1 MEPVRER
8 VTVRVTDRDRDI
20 DGDTEAELLPDTLTE
35 LDPDNEGVRDC
46 EPDCV
51 GVTEALWLGE
61 DDTDTET
68 EALCDCDC
76 VVDAVPDGVGET
88 DGSRS
93 YRYIV
98 SRYDVASLLQPT
110 IGSSISSA
118 VVRFQATSDSF

>member
-1 MEPVRER
+1 VEEEQAKVEQGRGHALA
-8 VTVRVTDRDRDI
+8 V
-20 DGDTEAELLPDTLTE
+20 E
-35 LDPDNEGVRDC
+35 LDVAVVELVPVE
-46 EPDCV
+46 
-51 GVTEALWLGE
+51 
-61 DDTDTET
+61 
-68 EALCDCDC
+68 

-98 SRYDVASLLQPT
+98 SRYDDASLLQPT